1 MPGPTKSL
9 RPKMRPSALDLES
22 SKRPPKSKMIGN
34 RSGSDGTSGIDPKDN
49 YSPEDYDRLMDS
61 YEGKTQKFRD
71 GGSVRGCKSGQ
82 VSGKGYSGQY

>member
-1 MPGPTKSL
+1 MPGPTESL
-9 RPKMRPSALDLES
+9 RPKMRPVAPKS

-34 RSGSDGTSGIDPKDN
+34 RPGSDGTSGIDPKDN